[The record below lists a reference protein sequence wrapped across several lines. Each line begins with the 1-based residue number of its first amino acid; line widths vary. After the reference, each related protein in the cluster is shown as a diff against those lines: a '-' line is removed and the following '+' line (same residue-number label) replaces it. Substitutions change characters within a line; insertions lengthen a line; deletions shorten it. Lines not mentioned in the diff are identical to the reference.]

1 MAGTPSPAK
10 SRPATTDAS
19 RYRNMTAGS
28 PSLHHRT
35 PHSPEGPSSLPPDQQ
50 QQQPQPFYLHQ
61 QQQQQ
66 QQHHSQQEQ
75 QQHKLERQE
84 HQFHQSRQS
93 HTMEHL
99 HRPTRSHPFLH
110 SSTSRSL
117 FHSPRREGAAAQESG
132 SLTGEGRERAAVQ
145 EQSSTQSS
153 EGSEVAAACEGR
165 RTLSCEGRAGAAA
178 REESSQPMA
187 GQSAAAL
194 ARGGWGAAL
203 QNQYARKVD
212 VVLRGYSGY
221 NTRWALFL
229 LPKLFPKGDTSIP
242 PPALVTV
249 FFGANDAALPGRM
262 SGKQHVPI
270 PEFKENLRVIVTH
283 LQSLGPNVR
292 VVLITPPPV
301 DEPGRMEFANPTL
314 SPPFLGAMYG
324 EQCMNEGAGASLQQ
338 PSLKPGSQCM
348 KEAERTN
355 EVTGASMRQ
364 REMYGEQ
371 CMKEPERTNEFT
383 GKYAGAVRE
392 VAEACGGV
400 PVIDL
405 WTVLQQQPT
414 WQALLS
420 DGLHLAP
427 GGNKVLFE
435 QLSSLLQSSA
445 DWTPPLVQES
455 MPWDFP
461 EHINIDGE
469 NPGNAFKDF

>member
-117 FHSPRREGAAAQESG
+117 FHSPSQKNSVPSSNPSLPSLPRPIPLLPPSLRFPFRSPLASCILGALLSQLLSLPLLFLLLPLPPRREGAAAQESG

-194 ARGGWGAAL
+194 ARACLCAADVVLRVYSWRAKLERL
-203 QNQYARKVD
+203 QHTLGTPPSSSPSSRFALCSLLCCMQVD

-229 LPKLFPKGDTSIP
+229 LPKLFPKVRILKVRILKGDTSIP

-249 FFGANDAALPGRM
+249 FFGANDAALPGRT

-301 DEPGRMEFANPTL
+301 DEPGRMEFA
-314 SPPFLGAMYG
+314 
-324 EQCMNEGAGASLQQ
+324 
-338 PSLKPGSQCM
+338 
-348 KEAERTN
+348 
-355 EVTGASMRQ
+355 
-364 REMYGEQ
+364 
-371 CMKEPERTNEFT
+371 
-383 GKYAGAVRE
+383 
-392 VAEACGGV
+392 
-400 PVIDL
+400 
-405 WTVLQQQPT
+405 
-414 WQALLS
+414 
-420 DGLHLAP
+420 
-427 GGNKVLFE
+427 
-435 QLSSLLQSSA
+435 
-445 DWTPPLVQES
+445 
-455 MPWDFP
+455 
-461 EHINIDGE
+461 
-469 NPGNAFKDF
+469 

>member
-1 MAGTPSPAK
+1 MPCLHIAQCTCCAVCRWTWCDGAK
-10 SRPATTDAS
+10 AV
-19 RYRNMTAGS
+19 
-28 PSLHHRT
+28 
-35 PHSPEGPSSLPPDQQ
+35 
-50 QQQPQPFYLHQ
+50 
-61 QQQQQ
+61 
-66 QQHHSQQEQ
+66 
-75 QQHKLERQE
+75 ERIQT
-84 HQFHQSRQS
+84 QLS
-93 HTMEHL
+93 HTVL
-99 HRPTRSHPFLH
+99 L
-110 SSTSRSL
+110 L
-117 FHSPRREGAAAQESG
+117 
-132 SLTGEGRERAAVQ
+132 LCCVQ
-145 EQSSTQSS
+145 
-153 EGSEVAAACEGR
+153 
-165 RTLSCEGRAGAAA
+165 
-178 REESSQPMA
+178 
-187 GQSAAAL
+187 
-194 ARGGWGAAL
+194 
-203 QNQYARKVD
+203 VD

-249 FFGANDAALPGRM
+249 FFGANDAALPGRR

-283 LQSLGPNVR
+283 LQSLGPNVH

-301 DEPGRMEFANPTL
+301 DEAGRMEFAKC
-314 SPPFLGAMYG
+314 G
-324 EQCMNEGAGASLQQ
+324 EQC
-338 PSLKPGSQCM
+338 LK
-348 KEAERTN
+348 N
-355 EVTGASMRQ
+355 VV
-364 REMYGEQ
+364 
-371 CMKEPERTNEFT
+371 T
-383 GKYAGAVRE
+383 GKYAAAVGE

-414 WQALLS
+414 WHSLLS

>member
-1 MAGTPSPAK
+1 
-10 SRPATTDAS
+10 
-19 RYRNMTAGS
+19 
-28 PSLHHRT
+28 
-35 PHSPEGPSSLPPDQQ
+35 
-50 QQQPQPFYLHQ
+50 
-61 QQQQQ
+61 
-66 QQHHSQQEQ
+66 
-75 QQHKLERQE
+75 
-84 HQFHQSRQS
+84 
-93 HTMEHL
+93 MEHL

-117 FHSPRREGAAAQESG
+117 FHSPSQKNSVPSSNPSLLLSPDLYPFSLPLSASLPLSLASCILGALLSQLLSLPLLFLLLPLPPRREGAAAQESG
-132 SLTGEGRERAAVQ
+132 SLTGEGGRERAAVQ

-194 ARGGWGAAL
+194 ARACLCAADVVL
-203 QNQYARKVD
+203 RVD

-249 FFGANDAALPGRM
+249 FFGANDAALPGRT

-301 DEPGRMEFANPTL
+301 DEPGRMEFAKNVLANT
-314 SPPFLGAMYG
+314 A
-324 EQCMNEGAGASLQQ
+324 
-338 PSLKPGSQCM
+338 
-348 KEAERTN
+348 T
-355 EVTGASMRQ
+355 
-364 REMYGEQ
+364 
-371 CMKEPERTNEFT
+371 RTNEFT